1 MKLDQV
7 RPGKGCEEKSS
18 RSKIC
23 HSQSHTAAP
32 SAGTVNGA
40 THYFYEQLSEL
51 YMHRAA
57 AAHREME
64 TLASMGAG
72 SEGWYV
78 YLQMVHAVN
87 TEFAGIFADTAK
99 DVAECGA
106 EEPIAELKG
115 RGYQLS

>member
-23 HSQSHTAAP
+23 HSQAHTAAP

-40 THYFYEQLSEL
+40 TPYFYAQLSEV

-72 SEGWYV
+72 SEGWHV
-78 YLQMVHAVN
+78 HLQMTHAVN
-87 TEFAGIFADTAK
+87 IEFASICIDAAK
-99 DVAECGA
+99 DLADCGA
-106 EEPIAELKG
+106 EKP
-115 RGYQLS
+115 R